1 MRRNRTTPII
11 GDLAMTHRILL
22 VEDDPDVR
30 LLMEGVLL
38 DADYEVDAT
47 DTVRSGCALL
57 ETLPYDLLLADGRL
71 PDGTGPMVA
80 ERAHE
85 IGVKVLVVTG
95 YSFELP
101 REHISR
107 YEVLSKPVRPRERF

>member
-1 MRRNRTTPII
+1 MMN
-11 GDLAMTHRILL
+11 RILL

-47 DTVRSGCALL
+47 DTVRGGCALL
-57 ETLPYDLLLADGRL
+57 SSRSYDLLLADGRL
-71 PDGTGPMVA
+71 PDGTGLMVA
-80 ERAHE
+80 EKAHD

-107 YEVLSKPVRPRERF
+107 YEVLAKPVRPSELLKAIERVLQTSPN